1 MRTRLILSTFLA
13 LVFGTATI
21 HAEYSDHRRGNLDSL
36 ENVVV
41 KYTPDRIEKA
51 SEEELKDLINAY
63 DDLMNGYL
71 QINRER
77 SMLFARKQIAL
88 ASRMGW
94 LVKKSEAEKTIGKH
108 YWGSEQYDSA
118 MFYFNL
124 ALKDVDQ
131 LAETADQETVDDSY
145 SSLYGAIGNCL
156 NMMDSIPQAMEYYRK
171 AGEIFERH
179 GWNESNAIL
188 YYNMGETWRE
198 EKDFDQAKECYDTS
212 LKYALA
218 SGDSLQISSAMKG
231 LGNLWLDRGKTRKAF
246 KYLKEADSYYS
257 LHDDQEFRA
266 RIETLDL
273 MGKALAQQK
282 KQLIIIILSL
292 ILLFL
297 AACALL
303 IAGRKAFILRR
314 QRDGAD
320 EVIDEAMREKE
331 ADTELILTDRETEIL
346 PLIASGMTSPQIAE
360 KLFLSLATIKWYR
373 KRLLEKF
380 DAANTAELISKA
392 KEKGLV

>member
-1 MRTRLILSTFLA
+1 MRTRLILAAFLP

-41 KYTPDRIEKA
+41 KYTPYRIEKA
-51 SEEELKDLINAY
+51 SEKELKDLANAY

-108 YWGSEQYDSA
+108 YWGSGQYDSA

-124 ALKDVDQ
+124 ALEDVD
-131 LAETADQETVDDSY
+131 LIADTADQKTVDDSY

-156 NMMDSIPQAMEYYRK
+156 NMMDSIPRAMEYYRK
-171 AGEIFERH
+171 AGEIFDKY

-198 EKDFDQAKECYDTS
+198 EQDFAQAKECYDTS

-218 SGDSLQISSAMKG
+218 SGDSLQISGAMKG

-273 MGKALAQQK
+273 MGKALSQQK

-297 AACALL
+297 SACALL
-303 IAGRKAFILRR
+303 VAGRKAFIFRR
-314 QRDGAD
+314 QRDAAD
-320 EVIDEAMREKE
+320 EVIDETMKE
-331 ADTELILTDRETEIL
+331 QEPDKDLILTGRESEIL